1 MSKWVEFSQASR
13 LHFVPLMA
21 ICVVQGA
28 LAAWI
33 WNDQFSVLI
42 FLLTLIGS
50 SAIHIFSMMIND
62 LWDYRSGV
70 DVAAYQ
76 SDESI
81 STDSGYL
88 TTGKWSEQT
97 FAKVTWSM
105 LAITIVC
112 AVTLYFLSGWG
123 VLLLGG
129 IGGLLALFYVV
140 PPIKYGYI
148 GKGSSEMA
156 HVLCFGVFPVMG
168 AYYVQTGHFDIRL
181 FFLSLPM
188 GLLTTL
194 TFFNHHFLHW
204 KTDKQVGKRTV
215 VVVWGERK
223 SFRFSIF
230 LLCLALFSIL
240 ICVLVGGLP
249 IYGILALLTAIPLCR
264 MYQHMKNKRNL
275 QTHQQLLWLSL
286 RTSLQ
291 CGTVMILVLL
301 VGRWIWFI

>member
-1 MSKWVEFSQASR
+1 MSKWLEFRQASR
-13 LHFVPLMA
+13 LHFVPLTI
-21 ICVVQGA
+21 ICVLQGV

-33 WNDQFSVLI
+33 WNDSFNLWI
-42 FLLTLIGS
+42 FGLTVIGS
-50 SAIHIFSMMIND
+50 STLHIFSMMLND

-88 TTGKWSEQT
+88 TAGKWSEQA
-97 FAKVTWSM
+97 FAMTTWSM
-105 LAITIVC
+105 LVITLICMAILYIV
-112 AVTLYFLSGWG
+112 SGWG

-129 IGGLLALFYVV
+129 IGCLLALFYVV

-148 GKGSSEMA
+148 GKGSSELA

-204 KTDKQVGKRTV
+204 KTDKQIGKRTLV
-215 VVVWGERK
+215 VMWGEQK
-223 SFRFSIF
+223 SFRFSIV
-230 LLCLALFSIL
+230 LLCLSLASIVV
-240 ICVLVGGLP
+240 CVWVGGLP
-249 IYGILALLTAIPLCR
+249 SYGILALLTAIPLCR

-291 CGTVMILVLL
+291 CGAVMIIVLL
-301 VGRWIWFI
+301 IGRWMWSI